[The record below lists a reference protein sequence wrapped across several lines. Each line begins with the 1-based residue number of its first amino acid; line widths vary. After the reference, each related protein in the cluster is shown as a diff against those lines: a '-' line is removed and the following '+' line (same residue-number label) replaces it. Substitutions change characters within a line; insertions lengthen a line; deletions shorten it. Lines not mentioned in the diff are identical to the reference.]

1 MVEGT
6 ESVADP
12 IAEVIADSE
21 HCVAKFGRLTTMRLK
36 VPTCVLAQFNTH
48 RAFSRNAASMRAIP
62 TARLLKAV
70 WSDPYFPPELG
81 RNRAGMQAGDEL
93 TPGRAKV
100 VTVVLHAASIFAI
113 CVAWLLNRL
122 GGHKQWVNRILAPFS
137 FTQVVATGNDR
148 AWRHFFALRNHPHAD
163 PAIRVVA
170 EAAQAVY
177 SKSKPVRLAAGE
189 WHLPYVNLRDYSG
202 AGWLLKAIKQSVAR
216 CARVS
221 YSTFGSPTPSSL
233 EADLDLYQKL
243 LGGVY
248 GSSPPHAS
256 PAEHQACAVLSGD
269 QGGNFGPGWMQ
280 HRKTLVGEY
289 TA

>member
-1 MVEGT
+1 MPG
-6 ESVADP
+6 DP
-12 IAEVIADSE
+12 EAEPVAEVIADSI
-21 HCVAKFGRLTTMRLK
+21 HCVERFGRLTTMRLK

-62 TARLLKAV
+62 TARLLKSV

-81 RNRAGMQAGDEL
+81 KNRAGMQAGDEL
-93 TPGRAKV
+93 TGWRVGVIRA
-100 VTVVLHAASIFAI
+100 VLRAALVFAI
-113 CVAWLLNRL
+113 GVAWLLGKL
-122 GGHKQWVNRILAPFS
+122 GGHKQWVNRVLAPFS
-137 FTQVVATGNDR
+137 FTQVVVTGNDR

-163 PAIRVVA
+163 PAIRTVA
-170 EAAQAVY
+170 EAAQVAY
-177 SKSKPVRLAAGE
+177 AQSRPVRLATGE

-221 YSTFGSPTPSSL
+221 YSTFGKLESSAR
-233 EADLDLYQKL
+233 ADDSDLYQKL
-243 LGGVY
+243 VGDRLGGD
-248 GSSPPHAS
+248 PPHAS
-256 PAEHQACAVLSGD
+256 PAEHQACAVLSSD

-280 HRKTLVGEY
+280 HRKTLSGEF